1 MGKDKFLKGA
11 LILTVAGLMV
21 KVIGSVNRILLSRLL
36 GGEGI
41 GLYQMAYPIYLLMLS
56 VCSAGVPVAVSIIVA
71 EKVAKND
78 YAQAHRIFK
87 VTLGL
92 MAVFGLFFALTLYG
106 LAGFLVSTG
115 WIRDGRAYYA
125 LVVLTP
131 AVFFSSILASFRGY
145 FQGYQMMTPPAV
157 SQILEQL
164 VRVLV
169 MIGLAYLLLPRGL
182 EYAAAGAAFGAVPG
196 GLTGLLVLTWFYR
209 KARKEWK
216 RKIEEQ
222 TETVAESV
230 ESIARRLVL
239 LAIPVS
245 CANLLIPVTS
255 SIDMLLVPNGLG
267 RAGFGVEA
275 ATTLFGYLTGMAQPL
290 LMMATAT
297 TLFGY
302 LTGMAQPL
310 LMMATIPTLSLA
322 ASLVPAVSEACTLRL
337 SDEILRKTESAF
349 KICMLVVAPAS
360 VGMWAL
366 SGPISGT
373 LYGTM
378 KAAPVIAHLA
388 PSIACLGIFQV
399 TTGALQGI
407 GKTAIPMWNMLFGA
421 VVKAVAVWQLTSV
434 AAFHIL
440 GAAWASNLNFA
451 LVAAI
456 NIFFLYRNGIPFPVR
471 DSLKILLASLCMGL
485 AGKMAALFF
494 MDKGSI
500 VVALLAGM
508 AVSVLVYGTAVM
520 LLGCMT
526 REEAAQLPVIGK
538 IIRKFWK

>member
-11 LILTVAGLMV
+11 LILTVAGLLV

-92 MAVFGLFFALTLYG
+92 MAAFGLFFALLLYG
-106 LAGFLVSTG
+106 TAGLLVNSG
-115 WIRDGRAYYA
+115 WIRDSRAYYA

-164 VRVLV
+164 VRVTV
-169 MIGLAYLLLPRGL
+169 MIGLAYFLLPRGL

-196 GLTGLLVLTWFYR
+196 GLTGLLVLTWFFR

-216 RKIEEQ
+216 HKIEKQ
-222 TETVAESV
+222 TATVAESV
-230 ESIARRLVL
+230 GSIAKRLVL

-290 LMMATAT
+290 LMMAI
-297 TLFGY
+297 
-302 LTGMAQPL
+302 
-310 LMMATIPTLSLA
+310 IPTMSLA
-322 ASLVPAVSEACTLRL
+322 ASLVPAVSEACTLQRP
-337 SDEILRKTESAF
+337 DEILRKTTSAF
-349 KICMLVVAPAS
+349 KICMLVVVPAS

-366 SGPISGT
+366 AGPISGT

-388 PSIACLGIFQV
+388 PSITFLGIFQV

-407 GKTAIPMWNMLFGA
+407 GKTMIPMWNMLFGA
-421 VVKAVAVWQLTSV
+421 VVKAVAVWQLTSM

-456 NIFFLYRNGIPFPVR
+456 NVFFLYRNGIRFPVR
-471 DSLKILLASLCMGL
+471 GSLKILLASLCMGL
-485 AGKMAALFF
+485 VGKMAALFF

-508 AVSVLVYGTAVM
+508 SASVLVYGTVVV
-520 LLGCMT
+520 LSGCLT
-526 REEAAQLPVIGK
+526 REEAVELPVIGK
-538 IIRKFWK
+538 IIRKF

>member
-11 LILTVAGLMV
+11 LILTVAGLLV

-92 MAVFGLFFALTLYG
+92 MAAFGLFFALLLYG
-106 LAGFLVSTG
+106 TAGLLVNSG
-115 WIRDGRAYYA
+115 WIRDSWAYYA

-164 VRVLV
+164 VRVTV
-169 MIGLAYLLLPRGL
+169 MIGLAYFLLPRGL

-196 GLTGLLVLTWFYR
+196 GLTGLLVLTWFFR

-216 RKIEEQ
+216 HKIEKQ
-222 TETVAESV
+222 TATVAESV
-230 ESIARRLVL
+230 GSIAKRLVL

-290 LMMATAT
+290 LMMAI
-297 TLFGY
+297 
-302 LTGMAQPL
+302 
-310 LMMATIPTLSLA
+310 IPTMSLA
-322 ASLVPAVSEACTLRL
+322 ASLVPAVSEACTLQRP
-337 SDEILRKTESAF
+337 DEILRKTTSAF
-349 KICMLVVAPAS
+349 KICMLAVVPAS

-366 SGPISGT
+366 AGPISGT

-388 PSIACLGIFQV
+388 PSITFLGIFQV

-407 GKTAIPMWNMLFGA
+407 GKTMIPMWNMLFGA

-456 NIFFLYRNGIPFPVR
+456 NVFFLYRNGIRFPVR
-471 DSLKILLASLCMGL
+471 GSLKILLASLCMGL
-485 AGKMAALFF
+485 VGKMAALFF

-508 AVSVLVYGTAVM
+508 SASVLVYGTVVV
-520 LLGCMT
+520 LSGCLT
-526 REEAAQLPVIGK
+526 REEAVELPVIGK
-538 IIRKFWK
+538 IIRKF

>member
-41 GLYQMAYPIYLLMLS
+41 GLYQMAYPVYLLMLS
-56 VCSAGVPVAVSIIVA
+56 ICSAGVPVAVSIIVA

-106 LAGFLVSTG
+106 LAGYLVSSG
-115 WIRDGRAYYA
+115 WLRDSRAYYA

-157 SQILEQL
+157 SQILEQMI
-164 VRVLV
+164 RVLV
-169 MIGLAYLLLPRGL
+169 MVGLAYFFLPRGL

-196 GLTGLLVLTWFYR
+196 GMTGLIVLTWFYR
-209 KARKEWK
+209 KARKDWK
-216 RKIEEQ
+216 QKIAGQ
-222 TETVAESV
+222 AETVEESV
-230 ESIARRLVL
+230 SSIAKRLVL
-239 LAIPVS
+239 LAVPVS

-267 RAGFGVEA
+267 RAGFGVE
-275 ATTLFGYLTGMAQPL
+275 
-290 LMMATAT
+290 TAT

-310 LMMATIPTLSLA
+310 MMMATIPSMSLA
-322 ASLVPAVSEACTLRL
+322 ASLVPAVSEACALRV
-337 SDEILRKTESAF
+337 SDEVLRKTASAF
-349 KICMLVVAPAS
+349 KICVLVVAPAS

-366 SGPISGT
+366 AGPISGT

-378 KAAPVIAHLA
+378 KAASVIAHLA
-388 PSIACLGIFQV
+388 PSIAFLGIFQV
-399 TTGALQGI
+399 TTGALQGM

-421 VVKAVAVWQLTSV
+421 VVKAVAVWQFTSV

-451 LVAAI
+451 MVAAI

-471 DSLKILLASLCMGL
+471 ESLKILLASIGMGL
-485 AGKMAALFF
+485 AGKMASLFF
-494 MDKGSI
+494 MDKGSV
-500 VVALLAGM
+500 VVALFIGM
-508 AVSVLVYGTAVM
+508 VVSVLVYGAAVV
-520 LLGCMT
+520 LLGCLT
-526 REEAAQLPVIGK
+526 REEALQLPVIGK
-538 IIRKFWK
+538 LIRKFFDR

>member
-11 LILTVAGLMV
+11 LILTVAGLLV

-92 MAVFGLFFALTLYG
+92 MAAFGLFFALLLYG
-106 LAGFLVSTG
+106 TAGLLVNSG
-115 WIRDGRAYYA
+115 WIRDSRAYYA

-164 VRVLV
+164 VRVVV
-169 MIGLAYLLLPRGL
+169 MIGLAYFLLPRGL

-196 GLTGLLVLTWFYR
+196 GLTGLLVLTWFFR

-216 RKIEEQ
+216 HKIEKQ
-222 TETVAESV
+222 TATVAESV
-230 ESIARRLVL
+230 GSIAKRLVL

-290 LMMATAT
+290 LMMAI
-297 TLFGY
+297 
-302 LTGMAQPL
+302 
-310 LMMATIPTLSLA
+310 IPTMSLA
-322 ASLVPAVSEACTLRL
+322 ASLVPAVSEACTLQRP
-337 SDEILRKTESAF
+337 DEILRKTTSAF
-349 KICMLVVAPAS
+349 KICMLVVVPAS

-366 SGPISGT
+366 AGPISGT

-388 PSIACLGIFQV
+388 PSITFLGIFQV

-407 GKTAIPMWNMLFGA
+407 GKTMIPMWNMLFGA

-456 NIFFLYRNGIPFPVR
+456 NVFFLYRNGIRFPVR
-471 DSLKILLASLCMGL
+471 GSLKILLASLCMGL
-485 AGKMAALFF
+485 VGKMAALFF

-508 AVSVLVYGTAVM
+508 SASVLVYGTVVV
-520 LLGCMT
+520 LSGCLT
-526 REEAAQLPVIGK
+526 REETVELPVIGK
-538 IIRKFWK
+538 IIRKF

>member
-11 LILTVAGLMV
+11 LILTVAGLLV

-92 MAVFGLFFALTLYG
+92 MAAFGLFFALLLYG
-106 LAGFLVSTG
+106 TAGLLVNSG
-115 WIRDGRAYYA
+115 WIRDSRAYYA

-164 VRVLV
+164 VRVTV
-169 MIGLAYLLLPRGL
+169 MIGLAYFLLPRGL

-196 GLTGLLVLTWFYR
+196 GLTGLLVLTWFFR

-216 RKIEEQ
+216 HKIEKQ
-222 TETVAESV
+222 TATVAESV
-230 ESIARRLVL
+230 GSIAKRLVL

-290 LMMATAT
+290 LMMAI
-297 TLFGY
+297 
-302 LTGMAQPL
+302 
-310 LMMATIPTLSLA
+310 IPTMSLA
-322 ASLVPAVSEACTLRL
+322 ASLVPAVSEACTLQRP
-337 SDEILRKTESAF
+337 DEILRKTTSAF
-349 KICMLVVAPAS
+349 KICMLVVVPAS

-366 SGPISGT
+366 AGPISGT

-388 PSIACLGIFQV
+388 PSITFLGIFQV

-407 GKTAIPMWNMLFGA
+407 GKTMIPMWNMLFGA

-456 NIFFLYRNGIPFPVR
+456 NVFFLYRNGIRFPVR
-471 DSLKILLASLCMGL
+471 GSLKILLASLCMGL
-485 AGKMAALFF
+485 VGKMAALFF

-508 AVSVLVYGTAVM
+508 SASVLVYGTVVV
-520 LLGCMT
+520 LSGCLT
-526 REEAAQLPVIGK
+526 WEEAVELPVIGK
-538 IIRKFWK
+538 IIRKF

>member
-11 LILTVAGLMV
+11 LILTVAGLLV

-92 MAVFGLFFALTLYG
+92 MAAFGLFFALLLYG
-106 LAGFLVSTG
+106 TAGLLVNSG
-115 WIRDGRAYYA
+115 WIRDSRAYYA

-164 VRVLV
+164 VRVTV
-169 MIGLAYLLLPRGL
+169 MIGLAYFLLPRGL

-196 GLTGLLVLTWFYR
+196 GLTGLLVLTWFFR

-216 RKIEEQ
+216 HKIEKQ
-222 TETVAESV
+222 TATVAESV
-230 ESIARRLVL
+230 GSIAKRLVL

-290 LMMATAT
+290 LMMAI
-297 TLFGY
+297 
-302 LTGMAQPL
+302 
-310 LMMATIPTLSLA
+310 IPTMSLA
-322 ASLVPAVSEACTLRL
+322 ASLVPAVSEACTLQRP
-337 SDEILRKTESAF
+337 DEILRKTTSAF
-349 KICMLVVAPAS
+349 KICMLAVVPAS

-366 SGPISGT
+366 AGPISGT

-388 PSIACLGIFQV
+388 PSITFLGIFQV

-407 GKTAIPMWNMLFGA
+407 GKTMIPMWNMLFGA

-456 NIFFLYRNGIPFPVR
+456 NVFFLYRNGIRFPVR
-471 DSLKILLASLCMGL
+471 GSLKILLASLCMGL
-485 AGKMAALFF
+485 VGKMAALFF

-508 AVSVLVYGTAVM
+508 SASVLVYGTVVV
-520 LLGCMT
+520 LSGCLT
-526 REEAAQLPVIGK
+526 REEAVELPVIGK
-538 IIRKFWK
+538 IIRKF

>member
-1 MGKDKFLKGA
+1 MGKDRFLKGA

-106 LAGFLVSTG
+106 LAGCLVSSG

-169 MIGLAYLLLPRGL
+169 MIVLAYFLLPMGL

-196 GLTGLLVLTWFYR
+196 GLTGLFVLTWFYR

-216 RKIEEQ
+216 QKIKEQ
-222 TETVAESV
+222 VATVEESV
-230 ESIARRLVL
+230 GAIARRLVL
-239 LAIPVS
+239 LAVPVS

-290 LMMATAT
+290 M
-297 TLFGY
+297 
-302 LTGMAQPL
+302 
-310 LMMATIPTLSLA
+310 MMATIPTMSLA
-322 ASLVPAVSEACTLRL
+322 ASLVPAVSEACTLQRP
-337 SDEILRKTESAF
+337 DEILRKTTSAF
-349 KICMLVVAPAS
+349 KICMLVVVPAS

-366 SGPISGT
+366 AGPISGT

-388 PSIACLGIFQV
+388 PSITFLGIFQV

-407 GKTAIPMWNMLFGA
+407 GKTMIPMWNMLFGA

-456 NIFFLYRNGIPFPVR
+456 NVFFLYRNGIRFPVR
-471 DSLKILLASLCMGL
+471 GSLKILLASLCMGL
-485 AGKMAALFF
+485 VGKMAALFF

-508 AVSVLVYGTAVM
+508 SASVLVYGTVVV
-520 LLGCMT
+520 LSGCLT
-526 REEAAQLPVIGK
+526 REEAVELPVIGK
-538 IIRKFWK
+538 IIRKF

>member
-1 MGKDKFLKGA
+1 M
-11 LILTVAGLMV
+11 
-21 KVIGSVNRILLSRLL
+21 
-36 GGEGI
+36 
-41 GLYQMAYPIYLLMLS
+41 
-56 VCSAGVPVAVSIIVA
+56 
-71 EKVAKND
+71 
-78 YAQAHRIFK
+78 
-87 VTLGL
+87 
-92 MAVFGLFFALTLYG
+92 
-106 LAGFLVSTG
+106 
-115 WIRDGRAYYA
+115 
-125 LVVLTP
+125 
-131 AVFFSSILASFRGY
+131 
-145 FQGYQMMTPPAV
+145 
-157 SQILEQL
+157 
-164 VRVLV
+164 
-169 MIGLAYLLLPRGL
+169 
-182 EYAAAGAAFGAVPG
+182 
-196 GLTGLLVLTWFYR
+196 
-209 KARKEWK
+209 
-216 RKIEEQ
+216 
-222 TETVAESV
+222 
-230 ESIARRLVL
+230 

-275 ATTLFGYLTGMAQPL
+275 
-290 LMMATAT
+290 AT

>member
-106 LAGFLVSTG
+106 LAGCLVSSG

-169 MIGLAYLLLPRGL
+169 MIGLAYFLLPRGL

-230 ESIARRLVL
+230 GSIARRLVL

-290 LMMATAT
+290 LMMAT
-297 TLFGY
+297 
-302 LTGMAQPL
+302 
-310 LMMATIPTLSLA
+310 IPTLSLA

-337 SDEILRKTESAF
+337 SDEILRKTEYVIRYDEGGARD
-349 KICMLVVAPAS
+349 CP
-360 VGMWAL
+360 
-366 SGPISGT
+366 SGSFHCLPGNFPGY
-373 LYGTM
+373 YG
-378 KAAPVIAHLA
+378 
-388 PSIACLGIFQV
+388 
-399 TTGALQGI
+399 
-407 GKTAIPMWNMLFGA
+407 
-421 VVKAVAVWQLTSV
+421 
-434 AAFHIL
+434 
-440 GAAWASNLNFA
+440 GAAGHRQNSDSHVEYVVWRRGESSCSL
-451 LVAAI
+451 AADI
-456 NIFFLYRNGIPFPVR
+456 GGGFPYSGC
-471 DSLKILLASLCMGL
+471 SLGL
-485 AGKMAALFF
+485 ESEFCAG
-494 MDKGSI
+494 GSD
-500 VVALLAGM
+500 
-508 AVSVLVYGTAVM
+508 
-520 LLGCMT
+520 
-526 REEAAQLPVIGK
+526 
-538 IIRKFWK
+538 

>member
-11 LILTVAGLMV
+11 LILTVAGLLV

-92 MAVFGLFFALTLYG
+92 MAAFGLFFALLLYG
-106 LAGFLVSTG
+106 TAGLLVNSG
-115 WIRDGRAYYA
+115 WIRDSRAYYA

-164 VRVLV
+164 VRVTV
-169 MIGLAYLLLPRGL
+169 MIGLAYFLLPRGL

-196 GLTGLLVLTWFYR
+196 GLTGLLVLTWFFR

-216 RKIEEQ
+216 HKIEKQ
-222 TETVAESV
+222 TATVAESV
-230 ESIARRLVL
+230 GSIAKRLVL

-290 LMMATAT
+290 LMMAI
-297 TLFGY
+297 
-302 LTGMAQPL
+302 
-310 LMMATIPTLSLA
+310 IPTMSLA
-322 ASLVPAVSEACTLRL
+322 ASLVPAVSEACTLQRP
-337 SDEILRKTESAF
+337 DEILRKTTSAF
-349 KICMLVVAPAS
+349 KICMLVVVPAS

-366 SGPISGT
+366 AGPISGT

-388 PSIACLGIFQV
+388 PSITFLGIFQV

-407 GKTAIPMWNMLFGA
+407 GKTMIPMWNMLFGA

-456 NIFFLYRNGIPFPVR
+456 NVFFLYRNGIRFPVR
-471 DSLKILLASLCMGL
+471 GSLKILLASLCMGL
-485 AGKMAALFF
+485 VGKMAALFF

-500 VVALLAGM
+500 VVAVLAGM
-508 AVSVLVYGTAVM
+508 SASVLVYGTVVV
-520 LLGCMT
+520 LSGCLT
-526 REEAAQLPVIGK
+526 REEAVELPVIGK
-538 IIRKFWK
+538 IIRKF

>member
-1 MGKDKFLKGA
+1 MGKDRFLKGA

-41 GLYQMAYPIYLLMLS
+41 GLYQMAYPVYLLMLS

-92 MAVFGLFFALTLYG
+92 MAVFGLCFALTLYG
-106 LAGFLVSTG
+106 LAGYLVNSG
-115 WIRDGRAYYA
+115 WIRDSRAYLA

-164 VRVLV
+164 VRVMV
-169 MIGLAYLLLPRGL
+169 MIGLAYFLLPYGL

-196 GLTGLLVLTWFYR
+196 GLTGLVVLTWFYR
-209 KARKEWK
+209 NARREWK
-216 RKIEEQ
+216 QRIEEQ
-222 TETVAESV
+222 TETVEESV
-230 ESIARRLVL
+230 ASIAKRLVL

-290 LMMATAT
+290 M
-297 TLFGY
+297 
-302 LTGMAQPL
+302 
-310 LMMATIPTLSLA
+310 MMATIPTMSLA
-322 ASLVPAVSEACTLRL
+322 ASLVPAVSEACTLQRT
-337 SDEILRKTESAF
+337 DEILRKTRSAF
-349 KICMLVVAPAS
+349 KICMLVVVPAS
-360 VGMWAL
+360 VGMWTLA
-366 SGPISGT
+366 GPISGT

-378 KAAPVIAHLA
+378 KAEQVIAHLA
-388 PSIACLGIFQV
+388 PSIAFLGIFQV

-407 GKTAIPMWNMLFGA
+407 GKTAIPMCNMLFGA
-421 VVKAVAVWQLTSV
+421 AVKAVAAWQLTSV

-451 LVAAI
+451 VVALI
-456 NIFFLYRNGIPFPVR
+456 NIFFLYRSGISFPLW
-471 DSLKILLASLCMGL
+471 DSVKILLASLCMGL
-485 AGKMAALFF
+485 AGRAAALFF
-494 MDKGSI
+494 MSRSG
-500 VVALLAGM
+500 VAAALVSGM
-508 AVSVLVYGTAVM
+508 AVSILVYVVVVV
-520 LLGCMT
+520 LLGCLT
-526 REEAAQLPVIGK
+526 REEAAQIPVIGK
-538 IIRKFWK
+538 VVQRSTKR

>member
-11 LILTVAGLMV
+11 LILTVAGLLV

-92 MAVFGLFFALTLYG
+92 MAAFGLFFALLLYG
-106 LAGFLVSTG
+106 TAGLLVNSG
-115 WIRDGRAYYA
+115 WIRDSRAYYA

-164 VRVLV
+164 VRVTV
-169 MIGLAYLLLPRGL
+169 MIGLAYFLLPQGL

-196 GLTGLLVLTWFYR
+196 GLTGLLVLTWFFR

-216 RKIEEQ
+216 HKIEKQ
-222 TETVAESV
+222 TATVAESV
-230 ESIARRLVL
+230 GSIAKRLVL

-290 LMMATAT
+290 LMMAI
-297 TLFGY
+297 
-302 LTGMAQPL
+302 
-310 LMMATIPTLSLA
+310 IPTMSLA
-322 ASLVPAVSEACTLRL
+322 ASLVPAVSEACTLQRP
-337 SDEILRKTESAF
+337 DEILRKTTSAF
-349 KICMLVVAPAS
+349 KICMLVVVPAS

-366 SGPISGT
+366 AGPISGT

-388 PSIACLGIFQV
+388 PSITFLGIFQV

-407 GKTAIPMWNMLFGA
+407 GKTMIPMWNMLFGA

-456 NIFFLYRNGIPFPVR
+456 NVFFLYRNGIRFPVR
-471 DSLKILLASLCMGL
+471 GSLKILLASLCMGL
-485 AGKMAALFF
+485 VGKMAALFF

-508 AVSVLVYGTAVM
+508 SASVLVYGTVVV
-520 LLGCMT
+520 LSGCLT
-526 REEAAQLPVIGK
+526 REEAVELPVIGK
-538 IIRKFWK
+538 IIRKF

>member
-11 LILTVAGLMV
+11 LILTVAGLLV

-92 MAVFGLFFALTLYG
+92 MAAFGLFFALLLYG
-106 LAGFLVSTG
+106 TAGLLVSSG
-115 WIRDGRAYYA
+115 WIRDSRAYYA

-164 VRVLV
+164 VRVTV
-169 MIGLAYLLLPRGL
+169 MIGLAYFLLPRGL

-196 GLTGLLVLTWFYR
+196 GLTGLLVLTWFFR

-216 RKIEEQ
+216 HKIEKQ
-222 TETVAESV
+222 TATVAESV
-230 ESIARRLVL
+230 GSIAKRLVL

-290 LMMATAT
+290 LMMAI
-297 TLFGY
+297 
-302 LTGMAQPL
+302 
-310 LMMATIPTLSLA
+310 IPTMSLA
-322 ASLVPAVSEACTLRL
+322 ASLVPAVSEACTLQRP
-337 SDEILRKTESAF
+337 DEILRKTTSAF
-349 KICMLVVAPAS
+349 KICMLAVVPAS

-366 SGPISGT
+366 AGPISGT

-388 PSIACLGIFQV
+388 PSITFLGIFQV

-407 GKTAIPMWNMLFGA
+407 GKTMIPMWNMLFGA

-456 NIFFLYRNGIPFPVR
+456 NVFFLYRNGIRFPVR
-471 DSLKILLASLCMGL
+471 GSLKILLASLCMGL
-485 AGKMAALFF
+485 VGKMAALFF

-508 AVSVLVYGTAVM
+508 SASVLVYGTVVV
-520 LLGCMT
+520 LSGCLT
-526 REEAAQLPVIGK
+526 REEAVELPVIGK
-538 IIRKFWK
+538 IIRKF

>member
-1 MGKDKFLKGA
+1 
-11 LILTVAGLMV
+11 
-21 KVIGSVNRILLSRLL
+21 
-36 GGEGI
+36 
-41 GLYQMAYPIYLLMLS
+41 MA
-56 VCSAGVPVAVSIIVA
+56 A
-71 EKVAKND
+71 
-78 YAQAHRIFK
+78 
-87 VTLGL
+87 
-92 MAVFGLFFALTLYG
+92 FGLFFALLLYG
-106 LAGFLVSTG
+106 TAGLLVNSG
-115 WIRDGRAYYA
+115 WIRDSRAYYA

-164 VRVLV
+164 VRVTV
-169 MIGLAYLLLPRGL
+169 MIGLAYFLLPRGL

-196 GLTGLLVLTWFYR
+196 GLTGLLVLTWFFR

-216 RKIEEQ
+216 HKIEKQ
-222 TETVAESV
+222 TATVAESV
-230 ESIARRLVL
+230 GSIAKRLVL

-290 LMMATAT
+290 LMMAI
-297 TLFGY
+297 
-302 LTGMAQPL
+302 
-310 LMMATIPTLSLA
+310 IPTMSLA
-322 ASLVPAVSEACTLRL
+322 ASLVPAVSEACTLQRP
-337 SDEILRKTESAF
+337 DEILRKTTSAF
-349 KICMLVVAPAS
+349 KICMLVVVPAS

-366 SGPISGT
+366 AGPISGT

-388 PSIACLGIFQV
+388 PSITFLGIFQV

-407 GKTAIPMWNMLFGA
+407 GKTMIPMWNMLFGA

-456 NIFFLYRNGIPFPVR
+456 NVFFLYRNGIRFPVR
-471 DSLKILLASLCMGL
+471 GSLKILLASLCMGL
-485 AGKMAALFF
+485 VGKMAALFF

-508 AVSVLVYGTAVM
+508 SASVLVYGTVVV
-520 LLGCMT
+520 LSGCLT
-526 REEAAQLPVIGK
+526 REEAVELPVIGK
-538 IIRKFWK
+538 IIRKF

>member
-11 LILTVAGLMV
+11 LILTVAGLLV

-41 GLYQMAYPIYLLMLS
+41 GLYQMAYPFYLLMLS
-56 VCSAGVPVAVSIIVA
+56 ICSAGVPVAVSIIVA

-92 MAVFGLFFALTLYG
+92 MAVFGLLFALILYG
-106 LAGFLVSTG
+106 FAGYLVNSG
-115 WIRDGRAYYA
+115 WIRDSRAYYA

-169 MIGLAYLLLPRGL
+169 MIGLAWFLLPRGL

-196 GLTGLLVLTWFYR
+196 GLTGLAVLTWFYR

-216 RKIEEQ
+216 QKIAGQ
-222 TETVAESV
+222 IATVEESV
-230 ESIARRLVL
+230 GFIAWRLVR
-239 LAIPVS
+239 LAVPVS

-290 LMMATAT
+290 LMMAT
-297 TLFGY
+297 
-302 LTGMAQPL
+302 
-310 LMMATIPTLSLA
+310 IPTMSLA
-322 ASLVPAVSEACTLRL
+322 AEAMYAFFRAFLVS
-337 SDEILRKTESAF
+337 
-349 KICMLVVAPAS
+349 
-360 VGMWAL
+360 
-366 SGPISGT
+366 
-373 LYGTM
+373 
-378 KAAPVIAHLA
+378 
-388 PSIACLGIFQV
+388 
-399 TTGALQGI
+399 
-407 GKTAIPMWNMLFGA
+407 
-421 VVKAVAVWQLTSV
+421 
-434 AAFHIL
+434 
-440 GAAWASNLNFA
+440 
-451 LVAAI
+451 
-456 NIFFLYRNGIPFPVR
+456 
-471 DSLKILLASLCMGL
+471 
-485 AGKMAALFF
+485 
-494 MDKGSI
+494 
-500 VVALLAGM
+500 
-508 AVSVLVYGTAVM
+508 
-520 LLGCMT
+520 
-526 REEAAQLPVIGK
+526 
-538 IIRKFWK
+538 

>member
-11 LILTVAGLMV
+11 LILTVAGLLV

-92 MAVFGLFFALTLYG
+92 MAAFGLFFALLLYG
-106 LAGFLVSTG
+106 TAGLLVNSG
-115 WIRDGRAYYA
+115 WIRDSRAYYA

-164 VRVLV
+164 VRVTV
-169 MIGLAYLLLPRGL
+169 MIGLAYFLLPRGL

-196 GLTGLLVLTWFYR
+196 GLTGLLVLTWFFR

-216 RKIEEQ
+216 HKIEKQ
-222 TETVAESV
+222 TATVAESV
-230 ESIARRLVL
+230 GSIAKRLVL

-290 LMMATAT
+290 LMMAI
-297 TLFGY
+297 
-302 LTGMAQPL
+302 
-310 LMMATIPTLSLA
+310 IPTMSLA
-322 ASLVPAVSEACTLRL
+322 ASLVPAVSEACTLQRP
-337 SDEILRKTESAF
+337 DEILRKTTSAF
-349 KICMLVVAPAS
+349 KICMLVVVPAS

-366 SGPISGT
+366 AGPISGT

-388 PSIACLGIFQV
+388 PSITFLGIFQV

-407 GKTAIPMWNMLFGA
+407 GKTMIPMWNMLFGA

-456 NIFFLYRNGIPFPVR
+456 NVFFLYRNGIRFPVR
-471 DSLKILLASLCMGL
+471 GSLKILLASLCMGL
-485 AGKMAALFF
+485 VGKMAALFF

-508 AVSVLVYGTAVM
+508 SASVLVYGTVVM
-520 LLGCMT
+520 LSGCLT
-526 REEAAQLPVIGK
+526 REEAVELPVIGK
-538 IIRKFWK
+538 IIRKF

>member
-11 LILTVAGLMV
+11 LILTVAGLLV

-71 EKVAKND
+71 EKVAKED
-78 YAQAHRIFK
+78 YAQAHRVFK

-92 MAVFGLFFALTLYG
+92 MAIFGLVFSLTLYG
-106 LAGFLVSTG
+106 LARVLVESG
-115 WIRDGRAYYA
+115 WVRDSRAYYA
-125 LVVLTP
+125 LTVLPP

-164 VRVLV
+164 VRVIA
-169 MIGLAYLLLPRGL
+169 MIGLAYFLLPYGL
-182 EYAAAGAAFGAVPG
+182 AYAAAGAAFGAVPG

-216 RKIEEQ
+216 AKIEKQ
-222 TETVAESV
+222 AETVEESV
-230 ESIARRLVL
+230 MSIARRLIL

-255 SIDMLLVPNGLG
+255 SIDMLVVPNGLG

-275 ATTLFGYLTGMAQPL
+275 
-290 LMMATAT
+290 AT

-322 ASLVPAVSEACTLRL
+322 ASLVPAVSEACTLRRP
-337 SDEILRKTESAF
+337 DEILHKTHYAF
-349 KICMLVVAPAS
+349 KICLLLVLPAS

-366 SGPISGT
+366 AGPISGT

-388 PSIACLGIFQV
+388 PSITFLGVFQV

-421 VVKAVAVWQLTSV
+421 VVKAIAAWQLTSV

-440 GAAWASNLNFA
+440 GAAWAANLNFA
-451 LVAAI
+451 VVAVI
-456 NIFFLYRNGIPFPVR
+456 NILFLYRNNIPFPVKEG
-471 DSLKILLASLCMGL
+471 LKILAASLCMGA
-485 AGKMAALFF
+485 AGAGTVSFLTGKA
-494 MDKGSI
+494 GI
-500 VVALLAGM
+500 VTMLLAGM
-508 AVSVLVYGTAVM
+508 AVSVLVYAAAVM
-520 LLGCMT
+520 LLGCIT
-526 REEAAQLPVIGK
+526 RSEAERLPVIGK
-538 IIRKFWK
+538 LFRK

>member
-11 LILTVAGLMV
+11 LILTVAGLLV

-92 MAVFGLFFALTLYG
+92 MAVFGLFFALILYG
-106 LAGFLVSTG
+106 LAGYLVSSG
-115 WIRDGRAYYA
+115 WIRDSRAYYA

-164 VRVLV
+164 VRVV
-169 MIGLAYLLLPRGL
+169 FMIALAYFLLPYGL

-196 GLTGLLVLTWFYR
+196 GLTGLVVLSWFYR

-216 RKIEEQ
+216 LRIEEQ
-222 TETVAESV
+222 IETVEESV
-230 ESIARRLVL
+230 ASIAKRLVL

-290 LMMATAT
+290 M
-297 TLFGY
+297 
-302 LTGMAQPL
+302 
-310 LMMATIPTLSLA
+310 MMATIPTMSLA
-322 ASLVPAVSEACTLRL
+322 ASLVPAVSEAYTLKRPN
-337 SDEILRKTESAF
+337 EILRKTGSAF
-349 KICMLVVAPAS
+349 KICMLIVVPAS

-366 SGPISGT
+366 AGPISGT

-388 PSIACLGIFQV
+388 PSIAFLGIFQV

-421 VVKAVAVWQLTSV
+421 VVKAVAAWQLTSV

-440 GAAWASNLNFA
+440 GAAWASDLNFA
-451 LVAAI
+451 VVSVI
-456 NIFFLYRNGIPFPVR
+456 NIFFLYRNGISFPLW
-471 DSLKILLASLCMGL
+471 DSLKILMASLCMGL
-485 AGKMAALFF
+485 AGRAAALFF
-494 MDKGSI
+494 IGKYGI
-500 VVALLAGM
+500 VAALLGGM
-508 AVSVLVYGTAVM
+508 AVSGLIYVAVVV
-520 LLGCMT
+520 LLGCLT
-526 REEAAQLPVIGK
+526 REEAVQLPVIGK
-538 IIRKFWK
+538 FVRKFW

>member
-290 LMMATAT
+290 LMMAT
-297 TLFGY
+297 
-302 LTGMAQPL
+302 
-310 LMMATIPTLSLA
+310 IPTLSLA

-360 VGMWAL
+360 VARDCP
-366 SGPISGT
+366 SGSFHCLPGNFPGY
-373 LYGTM
+373 YG
-378 KAAPVIAHLA
+378 
-388 PSIACLGIFQV
+388 
-399 TTGALQGI
+399 
-407 GKTAIPMWNMLFGA
+407 
-421 VVKAVAVWQLTSV
+421 
-434 AAFHIL
+434 
-440 GAAWASNLNFA
+440 GAAGHRQNGDSHVEHVIWRRGESGCSLAADIGSGLPYSGCSLGLESEFCAGGSNQYL
-451 LVAAI
+451 
-456 NIFFLYRNGIPFPVR
+456 FPVSER
-471 DSLKILLASLCMGL
+471 DP
-485 AGKMAALFF
+485 
-494 MDKGSI
+494 
-500 VVALLAGM
+500 
-508 AVSVLVYGTAVM
+508 VSGQGQPEDSVGFPVYGTGREN
-520 LLGCMT
+520 GCSV
-526 REEAAQLPVIGK
+526 LYG
-538 IIRKFWK
+538 

>member
-11 LILTVAGLMV
+11 LILTVAGLLV

-92 MAVFGLFFALTLYG
+92 MAAFGLFFALLLYG
-106 LAGFLVSTG
+106 TAGLLVNSG
-115 WIRDGRAYYA
+115 WIRDSRAYYA

-164 VRVLV
+164 VRVTV
-169 MIGLAYLLLPRGL
+169 MIGLAYFLLPRGL

-196 GLTGLLVLTWFYR
+196 GLTGLLVLTWFFR

-216 RKIEEQ
+216 HKIEKQ
-222 TETVAESV
+222 TATVAESV
-230 ESIARRLVL
+230 GSIAKRLVL

-290 LMMATAT
+290 LMMAI
-297 TLFGY
+297 
-302 LTGMAQPL
+302 
-310 LMMATIPTLSLA
+310 IPTMSLA
-322 ASLVPAVSEACTLRL
+322 ASLVPAVSEACTLQRP
-337 SDEILRKTESAF
+337 DEILRKTTYAF
-349 KICMLVVAPAS
+349 KICMLVVVPAS
-360 VGMWAL
+360 VGRSL
-366 SGPISGT
+366 PIWRRPLRFWEYSR
-373 LYGTM
+373 L
-378 KAAPVIAHLA
+378 L
-388 PSIACLGIFQV
+388 QV
-399 TTGALQGI
+399 
-407 GKTAIPMWNMLFGA
+407 P
-421 VVKAVAVWQLTSV
+421 
-434 AAFHIL
+434 
-440 GAAWASNLNFA
+440 
-451 LVAAI
+451 
-456 NIFFLYRNGIPFPVR
+456 
-471 DSLKILLASLCMGL
+471 C
-485 AGKMAALFF
+485 
-494 MDKGSI
+494 
-500 VVALLAGM
+500 
-508 AVSVLVYGTAVM
+508 
-520 LLGCMT
+520 
-526 REEAAQLPVIGK
+526 RESAK
-538 IIRKFWK
+538 R

>member
-11 LILTVAGLMV
+11 LILTVAGLLV
-21 KVIGSVNRILLSRLL
+21 KIIGSVNRILLSRLL

-92 MAVFGLFFALTLYG
+92 MAAFGLFFALTLYC
-106 LAGFLVSTG
+106 LAGFLVSSG
-115 WIRDGRAYYA
+115 WIRDSRAYYA
-125 LVVLTP
+125 FVVLTP

-157 SQILEQL
+157 SQVLEQL
-164 VRVLV
+164 VRVMV
-169 MIGLAYLLLPRGL
+169 MIGLAYFLLPRGL
-182 EYAAAGAAFGAVPG
+182 EYSAAGAAFGAVPG
-196 GLTGLLVLTWFYR
+196 GLMGLLVLTWFYR

-222 TETVAESV
+222 TATVAESV
-230 ESIARRLVL
+230 GSIAKRLVL

-290 LMMATAT
+290 LMMAV
-297 TLFGY
+297 
-302 LTGMAQPL
+302 
-310 LMMATIPTLSLA
+310 IPTMSVA
-322 ASLVPAVSEACTLRL
+322 ASLVPAVSEACALQRP
-337 SDEILRKTESAF
+337 DEVLRKTASAF
-349 KICMLVVAPAS
+349 KICVLLVVPAS
-360 VGMWAL
+360 VGMWVLA
-366 SGPISGT
+366 GPISGT

-388 PSIACLGIFQV
+388 PSIAFLGIFQV

-407 GKTAIPMWNMLFGA
+407 GKTTVPMWNMLFGA
-421 VVKAVAVWQLTSV
+421 VVKAIAVWQLTSV

-451 LVAAI
+451 VVAAI
-456 NIFFLYRNGIPFPVR
+456 NVLFLYRNGIPFPLW

-485 AGKMAALFF
+485 AGRTAAMFFLDNSGVIAALV
-494 MDKGSI
+494 S
-500 VVALLAGM
+500 GM
-508 AVSVLVYGTAVM
+508 AVSGLVYVGVVI
-520 LLGCMT
+520 LIGGLT
-526 REEAAQLPVIGK
+526 REEAVQLPVIGK
-538 IIRKFWK
+538 YIQKVWN

>member
-11 LILTVAGLMV
+11 LILTVAGLLV

-106 LAGFLVSTG
+106 LAGYLVSSG
-115 WIRDGRAYYA
+115 WIRDSRAYCA

-164 VRVLV
+164 VRVVV
-169 MIGLAYLLLPRGL
+169 MIGLAYFLLPRGL

-196 GLTGLLVLTWFYR
+196 GLTGLIVLTWFYR
-209 KARKEWK
+209 KARREWK
-216 RKIEEQ
+216 LKIKEQ
-222 TETVAESV
+222 TEAVEESV
-230 ESIARRLVL
+230 ASIAERLVL

-290 LMMATAT
+290 M
-297 TLFGY
+297 
-302 LTGMAQPL
+302 
-310 LMMATIPTLSLA
+310 MMATIPTLSLA
-322 ASLVPAVSEACTLRL
+322 ASLVPAVSEACTLRRP
-337 SDEILRKTESAF
+337 DEILRKTGSAF
-349 KICMLVVAPAS
+349 KICMLVVVPAA

-366 SGPISGT
+366 AGPISGT

-378 KAAPVIAHLA
+378 KASPVIAHLA
-388 PSIACLGIFQV
+388 PSVAFLGMFQV

-421 VVKAVAVWQLTSV
+421 VVKVVAAWQLTSV

-451 LVAAI
+451 VVAAV

-485 AGKMAALFF
+485 AGRAVAMFIMSRGGVVAALLSSMAAC
-494 MDKGSI
+494 
-500 VVALLAGM
+500 A
-508 AVSVLVYGTAVM
+508 LVYVAAVV
-520 LLGCMT
+520 LLGCLN
-526 REEAAQLPVIGK
+526 REEAAQLPAVG
-538 IIRKFWK
+538 RFVQKFWK